1 MKSSQC
7 KVRAL
12 SSLTRLGIDPSWNPV
27 VTVKV
32 QLFSLKVEMERP
44 NRENSHR
51 DHQKRSPCLHD
62 LTKWEKMITN
72 ALPFRSQRTSRCRHE
87 NVKMDGQIISYQ
99 PGKGDDRVGS
109 YIAEDPLTPQNYYFE
124 VKILD
129 IGTNGT
135 IGVGLVS
142 SNYPMYNQ
150 PGWKELSVGFH
161 ADDGHLYLSAGYGDE
176 FGPTS
181 TTGDTI
187 GCGIEFPTDADKY
200 EILILQHVEVFF
212 THNGKKVGSTT
223 ISLPKSG
230 LFPAVG
236 LHSRGEKVKLN
247 LEVNVFVPALPPRD
261 KRTSRCRYEI
271 VRVNGEVISYQ
282 PGKGD
287 DRVGLYTAGDPLTP
301 HNYYFEVEILDIG
314 TDGLIG
320 VGLVPSNY
328 PRYRQPGWEQSSVG
342 FHADDGH
349 LYLSAG
355 YGDEFGPTSTTG
367 DTIGCGIEFPTDAD
381 KDEIVN
387 LQLVEVFFTHN
398 GKKVGSTTTALP
410 RSGFFPAVGLHS
422 RGEKVKLNLEADFLI
437 PVFDVEREK
446 PAFVSQDSNRV
457 RRCSILC
464 SIVSAVEIIVRIFFN
479 FFGFLNSTPGNPT
492 YTPTNLSASEIIDNH
507 KSALASFGFD
517 TTKLDLDLPYL
528 YCIPKM
534 HKNPYKQRFI
544 AGSSKCSTKSVSILL
559 TKVLSEIKSGLQK
572 YCSTVYSRSGINHMW
587 ILKNSKEL
595 LEHLKSTHFSRVH
608 SIKAFDFSTLYTTIP
623 HSKLKGRLAKII
635 SNAFTSKNGNRKYK
649 FIVVNYDKTYFVKE
663 KSDSENKYTE
673 TDIIQMLN
681 FLIDN
686 IFVVFGGKVFQQ
698 IVGIP
703 MGTNC
708 APLLA
713 DIFLYSY
720 EAEFIQSLVSEG
732 KRYLASDFNFTYR
745 YIDDVLSINNPKFAD
760 YLSSIYPS
768 ELEVKETT
776 ETNNSASYLD
786 IMLSYDTDGH
796 MNTSLYDKRDDF
808 NFSITNFPF
817 LSSNIPSSPA
827 YGVFISQLIRYAR
840 ASTKY
845 TDFVLRARR
854 LSDKLL
860 SQGYVCDRLTSSLRK
875 FYGRY
880 GELVIHYDVPLS
892 RMVNDIL
899 S

>member
-1 MKSSQC
+1 MY
-7 KVRAL
+7 
-12 SSLTRLGIDPSWNPV
+12 N
-27 VTVKV
+27 
-32 QLFSLKVEMERP
+32 FSLKTT
-44 NRENSHR
+44 
-51 DHQKRSPCLHD
+51 DHQKDILLSISGDQGDQWNLRNVTVPLPTVLSGFTIVFEGITGNGFQGDIAIDDISLEPGNCDSLASVFSCD
-62 LTKWEKMITN
+62 FEDNATLCGFTQDTKDDFDWTRQYGQT
-72 ALPFRSQRTSRCRHE
+72 PSQST
-87 NVKMDGQIISYQ
+87 G
-99 PGKGDDRVGS
+99 
-109 YIAEDPLTPQNYYFE
+109 PLTDHTFNNQYNSHGHYMYTEASSPQKKDDKALLMSPFFTESSPLCLMFYYNMHGNH
-124 VKILD
+124 
-129 IGTNGT
+129 IGSLHVFIQTR
-135 IGVGLVS
+135 
-142 SNYPMYNQ
+142 
-150 PGWKELSVGFH
+150 
-161 ADDGHLYLSAGYGDE
+161 DGHR
-176 FGPTS
+176 PTS
-181 TTGDTI
+181 FSIWGYSGTEWHLAQVNISQSTAKIGFQVVFEGIIGD
-187 GCGIEFPTDADKY
+187 
-200 EILILQHVEVFF
+200 
-212 THNGKKVGSTT
+212 
-223 ISLPKSG
+223 
-230 LFPAVG
+230 
-236 LHSRGEKVKLN
+236 
-247 LEVNVFVPALPPRD
+247 
-261 KRTSRCRYEI
+261 
-271 VRVNGEVISYQ
+271 
-282 PGKGD
+282 
-287 DRVGLYTAGDPLTP
+287 
-301 HNYYFEVEILDIG
+301 
-314 TDGLIG
+314 
-320 VGLVPSNY
+320 
-328 PRYRQPGWEQSSVG
+328 
-342 FHADDGH
+342 
-349 LYLSAG
+349 
-355 YGDEFGPTSTTG
+355 
-367 DTIGCGIEFPTDAD
+367 
-381 KDEIVN
+381 
-387 LQLVEVFFTHN
+387 
-398 GKKVGSTTTALP
+398 
-410 RSGFFPAVGLHS
+410 
-422 RGEKVKLNLEADFLI
+422 
-437 PVFDVEREK
+437 
-446 PAFVSQDSNRV
+446 
-457 RRCSILC
+457 
-464 SIVSAVEIIVRIFFN
+464 
-479 FFGFLNSTPGNPT
+479 GFLGDIAIDDVSVLRGQCS
-492 YTPTNLSASEIIDNH
+492 SANNH

-517 TTKLDLDLPYL
+517 TTNLDLDLPYL

-572 YCSTVYSRSGINHMW
+572 YCSTVYSRSGINQMW

-623 HSKLKGRLAKII
+623 HSKLKERLAKII

-892 RMVNDIL
+892 RMVDDIL